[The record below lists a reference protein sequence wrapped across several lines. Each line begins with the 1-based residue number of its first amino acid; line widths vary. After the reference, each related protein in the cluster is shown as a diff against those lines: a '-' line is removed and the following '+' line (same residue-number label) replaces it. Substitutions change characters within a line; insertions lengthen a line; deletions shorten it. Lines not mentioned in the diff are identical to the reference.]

1 MIKKMYQVLFK
12 YKNYMYMIIF
22 FLNIRQVYIG
32 LSVPTNIRTTA
43 NMYVSS
49 SLCVPHTILFDQVCQ

>member
-1 MIKKMYQVLFK
+1 
-12 YKNYMYMIIF
+12 MYMIIF